1 MHLDRLTEGARAI
14 LEKAFSLSLE
24 RRQQGVEPAHLAMS
38 LLEDE
43 EGVATDILSQAGAD
57 VEVLKRGLES
67 NLNSKPTVDH
77 VAPAEQYLSR
87 DLSKVLDA
95 AMEAAESRKDR
106 YVAVQHLILGL
117 VKEPCDLKSL
127 FQEAGLRL
135 GSVEKVLEE
144 LRAKGEGVTSR
155 EEPEYKALKK
165 FSRDLTQL
173 AREHKL
179 DPVIGRDD
187 EVRRVIQILSRRTKN
202 NPVLI
207 GEPGVGKT
215 AIVEGL
221 AQRIVQG
228 DVPESL
234 KGKTIAALDVGALL
248 AGSKFRGE
256 FEERLKSVIKEVEHS
271 DGNVVLFIDEVHTLV
286 GAGATEGSAMDASN
300 LLKPALARG
309 VLRAIGATTTEEY
322 HKRIEKDAALE
333 RRFQPVLVLEPSVID
348 TISILR
354 GIKER
359 YELHHGVVIHDAA
372 LIAAATLSARYITD
386 RHLPDKAIDAI
397 DEAASLVRLSLDSR
411 PPEIDLLVR
420 RIRQLEV
427 EKVSLKKETDPGS
440 KDRLSKIE
448 KELAGLREKEI
459 ELTARWK
466 KEKEKVDEV
475 RRLRRELDDAR
486 KEEDEAERH
495 GDLEKVARLRYGTI
509 PELDKAVKAGTS
521 AALESEPND
530 NKLLKE
536 EVDEEDV
543 AEVIS
548 KWSGVPVSRMMQ
560 GEMTRLLNMEAALK
574 KEIVGQDE
582 AIDAVTRAV
591 RRARSGLA
599 DPNRPMGV
607 FLFMGP
613 TGVGKTYLAQRLA
626 AFLFHDPKAM
636 VRIDMSEY
644 MEKHTVARLLGA
656 PPGYVGYEE
665 GGQLTEAVR
674 RRPYTVLL
682 FDEVEKAAPEVM
694 NVLLQVFDEGRLTDG
709 QGRTVDFKNTIVIMT
724 SNLGTELLEGVKSE
738 EEKNR
743 KLDEVLKGFFRPE
756 LLNRLD
762 EIVVFHGLTR
772 EDVMRIADLQLEDVQ
787 ERLKERKIR
796 LKLTDEAKGLLA
808 DLGFDPQFGAR
819 PLKRTIQRLVVDPIT
834 TKILEGE
841 IKDGQEVLV
850 EVRDGAIHISISKA
864 RRSQPA

>member
-1 MHLDRLTEGARAI
+1 MHLDRLTEGARAV

-24 RRQQGVEPAHLAMS
+24 RRQQGVEPAHLALS

-43 EGVATDILSQAGAD
+43 EGVASDILSQAGAD
-57 VEVLKRGLES
+57 VEVLKRGLEAQ
-67 NLNSKPTVDH
+67 LNSKPTVDH

-95 AMEAAESRKDR
+95 AMDAAEARKDR
-106 YVAVQHLILGL
+106 YVAVQHLLLGL

-135 GSVEKVLEE
+135 VAVEKVLEE

-173 AREHKL
+173 AKEHKL

-256 FEERLKSVIKEVEHS
+256 FEERLKAVIKEVEHS

-333 RRFQPVLVLEPSVID
+333 RRFQPVMVLEPSVID

-359 YELHHGVVIHDAA
+359 YELHHGVIIHDAA

-411 PPEIDLLVR
+411 PPEIDQLVR

-448 KELAGLREKEI
+448 KELSTLREKEV

-475 RRLRRELDDAR
+475 RRLRRELDEAR
-486 KEEDEAERH
+486 KEEDEAERQ
-495 GDLEKVARLRYGTI
+495 GDLEKVARLRYGSI
-509 PELDKAVKAGTS
+509 PELDKAVKEGT
-521 AALESEPND
+521 AKALESAPKE

-560 GEMTRLLNMEAALK
+560 GEMTRLLNMEEALR

-674 RRPYTVLL
+674 RRPYTVIL

-724 SNLGTELLEGVKSE
+724 SNLGTEILSGVTND

-743 KLDEVLKGFFRPE
+743 KLESILKGFFRPE

-762 EIVVFHGLTR
+762 EVVVFHGLTK
-772 EDVMRIADLQLEDVQ
+772 EDVMGIAQLQLDEVQ
-787 ERLKERKIR
+787 ERLKERRIR
-796 LKLTDEAKGLLA
+796 LKVTDEAKSLLA

-841 IKDGQEVLV
+841 IKDGQDVLV
-850 EVRDGAIHISISKA
+850 EVRDEALHISVPKA
-864 RRSQPA
+864 KRNQ

>member
-1 MHLDRLTEGARAI
+1 
-14 LEKAFSLSLE
+14 
-24 RRQQGVEPAHLAMS
+24 
-38 LLEDE
+38 
-43 EGVATDILSQAGAD
+43 
-57 VEVLKRGLES
+57 
-67 NLNSKPTVDH
+67 
-77 VAPAEQYLSR
+77 
-87 DLSKVLDA
+87 
-95 AMEAAESRKDR
+95 
-106 YVAVQHLILGL
+106 
-117 VKEPCDLKSL
+117 
-127 FQEAGLRL
+127 
-135 GSVEKVLEE
+135 
-144 LRAKGEGVTSR
+144 
-155 EEPEYKALKK
+155 
-165 FSRDLTQL
+165 
-173 AREHKL
+173 
-179 DPVIGRDD
+179 
-187 EVRRVIQILSRRTKN
+187 
-202 NPVLI
+202 
-207 GEPGVGKT
+207 
-215 AIVEGL
+215 
-221 AQRIVQG
+221 
-228 DVPESL
+228 
-234 KGKTIAALDVGALL
+234 
-248 AGSKFRGE
+248 
-256 FEERLKSVIKEVEHS
+256 
-271 DGNVVLFIDEVHTLV
+271 
-286 GAGATEGSAMDASN
+286 
-300 LLKPALARG
+300 
-309 VLRAIGATTTEEY
+309 
-322 HKRIEKDAALE
+322 
-333 RRFQPVLVLEPSVID
+333 
-348 TISILR
+348 
-354 GIKER
+354 
-359 YELHHGVVIHDAA
+359 
-372 LIAAATLSARYITD
+372 
-386 RHLPDKAIDAI
+386 
-397 DEAASLVRLSLDSR
+397 
-411 PPEIDLLVR
+411 
-420 RIRQLEV
+420 
-427 EKVSLKKETDPGS
+427 
-440 KDRLSKIE
+440 
-448 KELAGLREKEI
+448 
-459 ELTARWK
+459 
-466 KEKEKVDEV
+466 
-475 RRLRRELDDAR
+475 
-486 KEEDEAERH
+486 
-495 GDLEKVARLRYGTI
+495 
-509 PELDKAVKAGTS
+509 
-521 AALESEPND
+521 
-530 NKLLKE
+530 
-536 EVDEEDV
+536 
-543 AEVIS
+543 
-548 KWSGVPVSRMMQ
+548 MQ

>member
-1 MHLDRLTEGARAI
+1 
-14 LEKAFSLSLE
+14 
-24 RRQQGVEPAHLAMS
+24 MS

-43 EGVATDILSQAGAD
+43 EAVASDVLSQAGAD
-57 VEVLKRGLES
+57 VEVLKRGLETL
-67 NLNSKPTVDH
+67 LNSKPTVDH

-117 VKEPCDLKSL
+117 AKEPADLKRI
-127 FQEAGLRL
+127 FQDAGLRL
-135 GSVEKVLEE
+135 PAVEKVLDE
-144 LRAKGEGVTSR
+144 LHAKGEGVTSR

-165 FSRDLTQL
+165 FSRDLTEL
-173 AREHKL
+173 AKEHKL

-221 AQRIVQG
+221 AQRIIQG

-256 FEERLKSVIKEVEHS
+256 FEERLKAVIKEVEHS
-271 DGNVVLFIDEVHTLV
+271 EGNVVLFIDEVHTLV
-286 GAGATEGSAMDASN
+286 GAGAVEGGSMDASN

-309 VLRAIGATTTEEY
+309 TLRAIGATTTEEY

-333 RRFQPVLVLEPSVID
+333 RRFQPVLVLEPSVMD

-372 LIAAATLSARYITD
+372 LVAAATLSARYITD

-411 PPEIDLLVR
+411 PPEIDTLVR
-420 RIRQLEV
+420 KIRQLEV
-427 EKVSLKKETDPGS
+427 EKVSLKKESDSAS
-440 KDRLSKIE
+440 KDRLSRIE
-448 KELAGLREKEI
+448 KELAGLREKEV
-459 ELTARWK
+459 ELTAKWK
-466 KEKEKVDEV
+466 KEKDKVDDV
-475 RRLRRELDDAR
+475 RRVRRELDDAR
-486 KEEDEAERH
+486 KEEEEAERQ

-509 PELDKAVKAGTS
+509 PELEKTVKEGTTQVEDS
-521 AALESEPND
+521 ASKD

-560 GEMTRLLNMEAALK
+560 GEMQRLLDMEEVLK

-582 AIDAVTRAV
+582 AIDAVSRAV

-607 FLFMGP
+607 FLFLGP

-644 MEKHTVARLLGA
+644 MEKHSVARLIGA

-674 RRPYTVLL
+674 HRPYTVLL

-694 NVLLQVFDEGRLTDG
+694 NLLLQVFDEGRLTDG
-709 QGRTVDFKNTIVIMT
+709 QGRTVDFKNTIIILT
-724 SNLGTELLEGVKSE
+724 SNLGTEVLSGSPSE
-738 EEKNR
+738 EDRRK
-743 KLDEVLKGFFRPE
+743 KLDGILKEFFRPE

-772 EDVMRIADLQLEDVQ
+772 EDVMRIAELQLGEVQ
-787 ERLKERKIR
+787 ERLKDRRIR
-796 LKLTDEAKGLLA
+796 LKLGDEAKGLIA
-808 DLGFDPQFGAR
+808 DVGFDPQFGAR
-819 PLKRTIQRLVVDPIT
+819 PLKRTIQKLVVDPIT

-841 IKDGQEVLV
+841 IKDGQDIIA
-850 EVRDGAIHISISKA
+850 EVRDGAIHISVPKSKKTQA
-864 RRSQPA
+864 AQSTGS